1 MQLIAEHAN
10 PFFLKELYL
19 DGCENICDKALLKLT
34 KPRAKGAYTSPNLEN
49 YRLVELLAKEHLS
62 QIAGSDNELRK
73 LVTEISLSG
82 TRSLEVIS
90 LSECRQITDNGIVRL
105 GKCKLLRKV
114 CFLGCANFKDT
125 GIIGLASQLPYLEE
139 IDVGS
144 TNITG

>member
-1 MQLIAEHAN
+1 MLSLRYCQFVGEDTMQLIAEHAN

-19 DGCENICDKALLKLT
+19 DGSENICDKALLKLT
-34 KPRAKGAYTSPNLEN
+34 KPRANGAYTPPNLEN

-90 LSECRQITDNGIVRL
+90 LSECR
-105 GKCKLLRKV
+105 
-114 CFLGCANFKDT
+114 
-125 GIIGLASQLPYLEE
+125 
-139 IDVGS
+139 
-144 TNITG
+144 